1 MVKIVAVTT
10 AGLLPHEI
18 KDLDI
23 LMIPQRV
30 NFGLETLRDGIDISD
45 EVFLQRLASSKDF
58 PTTSQPP
65 AGDFLE
71 AFKKIRGLGHEALAV
86 LVSHKLSGT
95 VSSANTAKSELNDDP
110 AITVFDTMNVAA
122 GEGLMVLEA
131 ARLAQAGSS
140 VTEIIQKL
148 EHMRDHMH
156 FLFVL
161 DTLEYLAKGGRI
173 GNAQKLIGSMLQMK
187 PILEIKHGAVEPFE
201 RIRTK
206 VKARARL
213 HEVVDHAV
221 RGKPNVRLAVVY
233 TEITFE
239 ATQIA
244 NELKEKYH
252 LRECNAY
259 HMSPAVGAH
268 AGPGALGIAYYIEPQ
283 AA

>member
-1 MVKIVAVTT
+1 MIKIVAVTT
-10 AGLLPHEI
+10 AGLLANEI
-18 KDLDI
+18 KELDVT
-23 LMIPQRV
+23 MIPQRV
-30 NFGLETLRDGIDISD
+30 NFGMETLRDGIDISD

-71 AFKKIRGLGHEALAV
+71 AFKKIRSAGHEVLAV
-86 LVSHKLSGT
+86 LVSNKLSGT
-95 VSSANTAKSELNDDP
+95 VGSANTAKSELNNDP
-110 AITVFDTMNVAA
+110 AITIFDTLNVAA

-131 ARLAQAGSS
+131 ARMAEAGKS
-140 VTEIIQKL
+140 VSDIVSKL

-156 FLFVL
+156 LLFVL

-187 PILEIKHGAVEPFE
+187 PILEIKHGAVEQFE
-201 RIRTK
+201 RVRTK
-206 VKARARL
+206 AKARARL

-221 RGKPNVRLAVVY
+221 RGKSQLQMAVMY

-239 ATQIA
+239 ATQVA

-268 AGPGALGIAYYIEPQ
+268 AGPGALGIAYYIEPH

>member
-1 MVKIVAVTT
+1 MIKIVAVTT

-18 KDLDI
+18 KEFDI
-23 LMIPQRV
+23 TMIPQRV
-30 NFGLETLRDGIDISD
+30 SFGLETLRDGIDISD
-45 EVFLQRLASSKDF
+45 EVFLQRLASSKQF

-71 AFKKIRGLGHEALAV
+71 AFKKIRGAGHEVLAV
-86 LVSHKLSGT
+86 LISNKLSGT
-95 VSSANTAKSELNDDP
+95 VSSANTAKSELNNDA
-110 AITVFDTMNVAA
+110 AITIFDTLNVAA
-122 GEGLMVLEA
+122 GEGLMVLQA
-131 ARLAQAGSS
+131 ARMAQAGQS
-140 VTEIIQKL
+140 VKEILSKL
-148 EHMRDHMH
+148 EHMRDHMQL
-156 FLFVL
+156 LFVL

-213 HEVVDHAV
+213 HEVVDQAV
-221 RGKPNVRLAVVY
+221 RGKSKVQLAVMY
-233 TEITFE
+233 TEITVE
-239 ATQIA
+239 ATQVA

-268 AGPGALGIAYYIEPQ
+268 AGPGALGIAYYFE
-283 AA
+283 A

>member
-1 MVKIVAVTT
+1 MIKIVAATT

-18 KDLDI
+18 KEMDI
-23 LMIPQRV
+23 TMIPQRV
-30 NFGLETLRDGIDISD
+30 NFGMETLRDGIDISD
-45 EVFLQRLASSKDF
+45 EVFLQRLASEKNF

-65 AGDFLE
+65 AGEFLE
-71 AFKKIRGLGHEALAV
+71 AFKKIRGAGHEV
-86 LVSHKLSGT
+86 LVVVVSHKLSGT
-95 VSSANTAKSELNDDP
+95 VSSANTAKSQLNDDTG
-110 AITVFDTMNVAA
+110 ITIFDTLNVAA

-131 ARLAQAGSS
+131 ARRAQAGQS
-140 VTEIIQKL
+140 VQAILPKL
-148 EHMRDHMH
+148 EHMREHMH
-156 FLFVL
+156 LLFVL

-213 HEVVDHAV
+213 HEVIDHAV
-221 RGKPNVRLAVVY
+221 RGKSNVQLAVVY

-239 ATQIA
+239 ATQVA

-252 LRECNAY
+252 LHECNAY
-259 HMSPAVGAH
+259 HLSPAVGAH
-268 AGPGALGIAYYIEPQ
+268 TGPGALGIAYYIE
-283 AA
+283 A

>member
-1 MVKIVAVTT
+1 MIKIVAVTT

-18 KDLDI
+18 KEFDI
-23 LMIPQRV
+23 TMIPQRV
-30 NFGLETLRDGIDISD
+30 SFGLETLRDGIDISD
-45 EVFLQRLASSKDF
+45 EVFLQRLASSKQF

-71 AFKKIRGLGHEALAV
+71 VFKKIRGAGHEVLAV
-86 LVSHKLSGT
+86 LVSNKLSGT
-95 VSSANTAKSELNDDP
+95 VSSANTAKSELDNDA
-110 AITVFDTMNVAA
+110 AITIFDTLNVAA
-122 GEGLMVLEA
+122 GEGLMVLQA
-131 ARLAQAGSS
+131 ARMAQAGQSQP
-140 VTEIIQKL
+140 EILAKL

-156 FLFVL
+156 LLFVL

-221 RGKPNVRLAVVY
+221 RGKSNVQLAVVY

-239 ATQIA
+239 ATQVA

-268 AGPGALGIAYYIEPQ
+268 AGPSALGIAYYFD
-283 AA
+283 A

>member
-10 AGLLPHEI
+10 AGLLAHEI

-23 LMIPQRV
+23 TMIPQRV
-30 NFGLETLRDGIDISD
+30 NFGLETLRDGVDISN
-45 EVFLQRLASSKDF
+45 EVFMQRLACSKDF

-65 AGDFLE
+65 AGEFIE
-71 AFKKIRGLGHEALAV
+71 VFQKMRGAGHEVLAV
-86 LVSHKLSGT
+86 VVSHKLSGT
-95 VSSANTAKSELNDDP
+95 VSSANTARSQLNDD
-110 AITVFDTMNVAA
+110 AGITIFDTLNVAA

-131 ARLAQAGSS
+131 ARRAQAGQS
-140 VTEIIQKL
+140 VQEILPCL

-156 FLFVL
+156 LLFVL

-187 PILEIKHGAVEPFE
+187 PILEIKHGEVESFE

-221 RGKPNVRLAVVY
+221 RGKSNVQLAVVY

-239 ATQIA
+239 ATQVA

-252 LRECNAY
+252 LRECTAY
-259 HMSPAVGAH
+259 HISPAVGAH
-268 AGPGALGIAYYIEPQ
+268 TGPGALGIAYYIEPHST
-283 AA
+283 